1 MLACRNV
8 ASPRPRLIDQV
19 RERIRLKHYSL
30 RSEQA
35 YVDWMKRYIRFHG
48 NRHPSELGSR
58 DLVAFLTHLAAERNV
73 AASTQ
78 NQAQS
83 ALLFLYREVLT
94 VELPMLEGVTRA
106 KTPARLPDVLT
117 KAEVA
122 ALLGRLAGVHRLLGQ
137 LLYGSGLRIME
148 GARLRLKDVDLQQRA
163 MVVGDGK
170 GAKDRVTMLADRL
183 VPALRRHLA
192 EVRRLH
198 DCDLRDG
205 FGTVWLPTAL
215 ARKYPGAARNW
226 SWQYVFPADRRSID
240 PRSGVVRRHHISDQ
254 SFQRALREAL
264 RDTGIVKL
272 ATPHTLRHS
281 FATHLLDAGHTSAPC
296 RNCSV
301 IRTSGR
307 R

>member
-1 MLACRNV
+1 MLAGRNV

-30 RSEQA
+30 RTEQA
-35 YVDWMKRYIRFHG
+35 YVDWIKRYIRFHG

-58 DLVAFLTHLAAERNV
+58 DLVRFLTHLAAERNV

-106 KTPARLPDVLT
+106 KTPARLPVVLT

-215 ARKYPGAARNW
+215 ARKYPGAACNW

-301 IRTSGR
+301 IPTSGR